1 MFKFF
6 LIIGTCLNFAGSS
19 PLFSKFIDSNTIF
32 LDNPIKLIQ
41 FDYITQNIDGLSE
54 KGSGSILIDAD
65 KYKLN
70 LNNHILLFPGNQ
82 LKRYNKITNQI
93 FIENKNPRIDSL
105 ILNFFNIQTL
115 DMIKVDS
122 NGIINNLPSNFETKH
137 ITIDLD
143 FLSDSSSIKGIN
155 IQSSNYFISLFN
167 LNFSHHALD
176 LDNSF
181 SFDFPDAFIFDLR
194 D

>member
-6 LIIGTCLNFAGSS
+6 LIIGMCLNFAGSS

-93 FIENKNPRIDSL
+93 FIENNNPQIDSL
-105 ILNFFNIQTL
+105 ILNFFNIENL
-115 DMIKVDS
+115 EMIKVDS
-122 NGIINNLPSNFETKH
+122 NGTINALSSNFE
-137 ITIDLD
+137 IQDIIIDLD
-143 FLSDSSSIKGIN
+143 FLADSSSINEIN
-155 IQSSNYFISLFN
+155 IQYSNYLISLFN
-167 LNFSHHALD
+167 LNFSNHTIALE
-176 LDNSF
+176 SPF
-181 SFDFPDAFIFDLR
+181 SFNFPDAFIFDLR

>member
-6 LIIGTCLNFAGSS
+6 LIIGTCLNFGGSS

-70 LNNHILLFPGNQ
+70 LNNHILLFPGNELQ
-82 LKRYNKITNQI
+82 RYNKITNR
-93 FIENKNPRIDSL
+93 KSTL
-105 ILNFFNIQTL
+105 ILNFN
-115 DMIKVDS
+115 
-122 NGIINNLPSNFETKH
+122 E
-137 ITIDLD
+137 
-143 FLSDSSSIKGIN
+143 
-155 IQSSNYFISLFN
+155 
-167 LNFSHHALD
+167 
-176 LDNSF
+176 
-181 SFDFPDAFIFDLR
+181 
-194 D
+194 

>member
-6 LIIGTCLNFAGSS
+6 LIIGTCLNFVSSS

-54 KGSGSILIDAD
+54 KGSGSILIDVD

-70 LNNHILLFPGNQ
+70 LNNHILLFPGNE

-93 FIENKNPRIDSL
+93 FIENNNPKIDSL
-105 ILNFFNIQTL
+105 ILNFFNIENL
-115 DMIKVDS
+115 EMIKLDS
-122 NGIINNLPSNFETKH
+122 NGTINALSSNFG
-137 ITIDLD
+137 IQDIIIDLD
-143 FLSDSSSIKGIN
+143 FLVDSSSINEIN
-155 IQSSNYFISLFN
+155 IQYSNYLISLFN
-167 LNFSHHALD
+167 LNFSNHTITLERP
-176 LDNSF
+176 F

>member
-6 LIIGTCLNFAGSS
+6 LIIGTCLNFASSS

-70 LNNHILLFPGNQ
+70 LNNHILLFPGNE

-93 FIENKNPRIDSL
+93 FIENNNPQIDSL
-105 ILNFFNIQTL
+105 ILNFFNIENL
-115 DMIKVDS
+115 EIIKVDS
-122 NGIINNLPSNFETKH
+122 NGTINALSSNFE
-137 ITIDLD
+137 IQDIIIDLD
-143 FLSDSSSIKGIN
+143 FLADSSSINEIN
-155 IQSSNYFISLFN
+155 IQYSNYLISLFN
-167 LNFSHHALD
+167 LNFSNQTIALE
-176 LDNSF
+176 NPF
-181 SFDFPDAFIFDLR
+181 SFNFQDAFIFDLR

>member
-6 LIIGTCLNFAGSS
+6 LIIGMCLNFAGSS

-54 KGSGSILIDAD
+54 KGSGSILIDAY

-70 LNNHILLFPGNQ
+70 LNNHILLFPGNE

-93 FIENKNPRIDSL
+93 FIENNNPRMDSL
-105 ILNFFNIQTL
+105 ILNFFDIENL
-115 DMIKVDS
+115 EMIKVDS
-122 NGIINNLPSNFETKH
+122 NGTINTLSSNFE
-137 ITIDLD
+137 IQDIIIDLD
-143 FLSDSSSIKGIN
+143 FLADSSSINEIN
-155 IQSSNYFISLFN
+155 IQYSNYLISLFN
-167 LNFSHHALD
+167 LNFSNHTID
-176 LDNSF
+176 LESPF
-181 SFDFPDAFIFDLR
+181 SFNFPDAFIFDLR

>member
-6 LIIGTCLNFAGSS
+6 LIIGTCLNFVSSS

-70 LNNHILLFPGNQ
+70 LNNHILLFPGNE

-93 FIENKNPRIDSL
+93 FIENNNPQIDSL
-105 ILNFFNIQTL
+105 ILNFFNIENL
-115 DMIKVDS
+115 EMIKVDS
-122 NGIINNLPSNFETKH
+122 NGTINALSSNFE
-137 ITIDLD
+137 IQDIIIDLD
-143 FLSDSSSIKGIN
+143 FLADSSSINEIN
-155 IQSSNYFISLFN
+155 IQYSNYLISLFN
-167 LNFSHHALD
+167 LNFSNHTITLERP
-176 LDNSF
+176 F

>member
-6 LIIGTCLNFAGSS
+6 LIIGMCLNFAGSS

-93 FIENKNPRIDSL
+93 FIENNNPRIDSL
-105 ILNFFNIQTL
+105 ILNFFNIENL
-115 DMIKVDS
+115 EMIKADS
-122 NGIINNLPSNFETKH
+122 NGTINVYHLILEYR
-137 ITIDLD
+137 IL
-143 FLSDSSSIKGIN
+143 L
-155 IQSSNYFISLFN
+155 
-167 LNFSHHALD
+167 
-176 LDNSF
+176 
-181 SFDFPDAFIFDLR
+181 
-194 D
+194 

>member
-6 LIIGTCLNFAGSS
+6 LIIGTCLNFVSSS

-93 FIENKNPRIDSL
+93 FIENNNPRIDS
-105 ILNFFNIQTL
+105 
-115 DMIKVDS
+115 
-122 NGIINNLPSNFETKH
+122 
-137 ITIDLD
+137 
-143 FLSDSSSIKGIN
+143 
-155 IQSSNYFISLFN
+155 
-167 LNFSHHALD
+167 
-176 LDNSF
+176 
-181 SFDFPDAFIFDLR
+181 
-194 D
+194 

>member
-6 LIIGTCLNFAGSS
+6 LIIGTCLNFVSSS

-93 FIENKNPRIDSL
+93 FIENNNPRIDSL
-105 ILNFFNIQTL
+105 ILNFFNIENL
-115 DMIKVDS
+115 EMIKADS
-122 NGIINNLPSNFETKH
+122 NGTINVLSSNFG
-137 ITIDLD
+137 IQDIIIDLD
-143 FLSDSSSIKGIN
+143 FLADSSSINEIN
-155 IQSSNYFISLFN
+155 IQYSNYLISLFN
-167 LNFSHHALD
+167 LNFSNHTIALE
-176 LDNSF
+176 SPF
-181 SFDFPDAFIFDLR
+181 SFNFPDAFIFDLR

>member
-6 LIIGTCLNFAGSS
+6 LIIGMCLNFVSSS

-93 FIENKNPRIDSL
+93 FIENNNPRIDSL
-105 ILNFFNIQTL
+105 ILNFFNIENL
-115 DMIKVDS
+115 EMIKADS
-122 NGIINNLPSNFETKH
+122 NGTINVLSSNFG
-137 ITIDLD
+137 IQDIIIDLD
-143 FLSDSSSIKGIN
+143 FLADSSSINEIN
-155 IQSSNYFISLFN
+155 IQYSNYLISLFN
-167 LNFSHHALD
+167 LNFSNHTIALE
-176 LDNSF
+176 SPF
-181 SFDFPDAFIFDLR
+181 SFNFPDAFIFDLR

>member
-70 LNNHILLFPGNQ
+70 LNNHILLFPGNE

-93 FIENKNPRIDSL
+93 FIENNNPQIDSL
-105 ILNFFNIQTL
+105 ILNFFNIENL
-115 DMIKVDS
+115 EMIKLDS
-122 NGIINNLPSNFETKH
+122 NGTINALSSNFG
-137 ITIDLD
+137 IQDIIIDLD
-143 FLSDSSSIKGIN
+143 FLADSSSINEIN
-155 IQSSNYFISLFN
+155 IQYSNYLISLFN
-167 LNFSHHALD
+167 LNFSNHTITLERP
-176 LDNSF
+176 F

>member
-1 MFKFF
+1 MFKFL
-6 LIIGTCLNFAGSS
+6 LIIFICLNFATSTS
-19 PLFSKFIDSNTIF
+19 VLSKFIDSNQSF
-32 LDNPIKLIQ
+32 LDSPIKLVQ
-41 FDYITQNIDGLSE
+41 FEYITQNLDGLPE
-54 KGSGSILIDAD
+54 NGSGSILIGLD

-70 LNNHILLFPGNQ
+70 LKNHIFLFSGLG

>member
-41 FDYITQNIDGLSE
+41 FDYTTQNIDGLSE
-54 KGSGSILIDAD
+54 KGSGSILIDAY
-65 KYKLN
+65 KYKLT
-70 LNNHILLFPGNQ
+70 LNNHILLFLGNE

-93 FIENKNPRIDSL
+93 FIENNNPRMDSL
-105 ILNFFNIQTL
+105 ILNFFDIENL
-115 DMIKVDS
+115 EMIKVDS
-122 NGIINNLPSNFETKH
+122 NGTINTLSSNFE
-137 ITIDLD
+137 IQDIIIDLD
-143 FLSDSSSIKGIN
+143 FIADSSSINEIN
-155 IQSSNYFISLFN
+155 IQYSNYLISLFN
-167 LNFSHHALD
+167 LNFSNHIITLE
-176 LDNSF
+176 SPF
-181 SFDFPDAFIFDLR
+181 SFNFPNAFIFDLR

>member
-6 LIIGTCLNFAGSS
+6 LIIGTCLNFGGSS

-70 LNNHILLFPGNQ
+70 LNNHILLFPGNE

-93 FIENKNPRIDSL
+93 FIENNNPQIDSL
-105 ILNFFNIQTL
+105 ILNFFNIENL
-115 DMIKVDS
+115 EIIKVDS
-122 NGIINNLPSNFETKH
+122 NGTINALSSNFE
-137 ITIDLD
+137 IQDIIIDLD
-143 FLSDSSSIKGIN
+143 FLADSSSINEIN
-155 IQSSNYFISLFN
+155 IQYSNYLISLFN
-167 LNFSHHALD
+167 LNFSNHTIALE
-176 LDNSF
+176 SPF
-181 SFDFPDAFIFDLR
+181 SFNFPDAFIFDLR